1 MKRTAGGDNILTS
14 KRPRLGM
21 RSVTE
26 TDGADSGV
34 SSSSDKGGFYFLA
47 FQALLD
53 LFHLSSLEPFISEVG
68 FRNNANNASVS
79 RKA

>member
-1 MKRTAGGDNILTS
+1 MYIITLLMPLFKARSLKRTAGGDNILTS

-21 RSVTE
+21 RGVTE

-34 SSSSDKGGFYFLA
+34 SGKGGFYFLA

-53 LFHLSSLEPFISEVG
+53 LFTYILAA
-68 FRNNANNASVS
+68 RT
-79 RKA
+79 